1 MNRTTIPYKAAFL
14 IPLIA
19 TQAGCEK
26 PDSFGSESVGEQVD
40 LVTQLPQELL
50 EGTPKPAPVLP
61 VPYEKSYPKAAPT
74 TKVPTGTTNVAR
86 GKSVSSSAL
95 PSVGG
100 LELFTDGEKS
110 NIEGNYIEFPW
121 TGTDWVQV
129 DLGGSYAINAIWLWH
144 PWPIPEVVTVY
155 HDVIVRVS
163 SDRDFSKEVVTVF
176 NNDYDNSSA
185 LGIGHDAPYRETC
198 FGKLV
203 PVRNVTGR
211 YVRVY
216 GRGNTANQLNRF
228 IEIEVFAK
236 SKPNPQS

>member
-1 MNRTTIPYKAAFL
+1 MNRITIPYKEAFL
-14 IPLIA
+14 ILLITA
-19 TQAGCEK
+19 QSGCEK
-26 PDSFGSESVGEQVD
+26 RAANGSESGGEQVD
-40 LVTQLPQELL
+40 LVTQLPPELI

-74 TKVPTGTTNVAR
+74 TKVPIGTTNVAR
-86 GKSVSSSAL
+86 GKPVSSSAL
-95 PSVGG
+95 PSVGD
-100 LELFTDGEKS
+100 LELLTDGEKS
-110 NIEGNYIEFPW
+110 NNEGNYIEFPW
-121 TGTDWVQV
+121 VGTDWVQV
-129 DLGGSYAINAIWLWH
+129 DLGRSYGIHAIWLWH
-144 PWPIPEVVTVY
+144 TWPIPEVITVS

-163 SDRDFSKEVVTVF
+163 SDPDFSKDVVTVF

-203 PVRNVTGR
+203 PVNNVTGR

-228 IEIEVFAK
+228 IELEVFAT
-236 SKPNPQS
+236 SKPNP